1 MPANLNT
8 MISTLLGFFAEAL
21 KALGMDDL
29 AAKLAEIMEKIP
41 ANEE

>member
-1 MPANLNT
+1 MPANLNA

-29 AAKLAEIMEKIP
+29 AAKLTEIMGKIP
-41 ANEE
+41 AIED